1 VVSSDAKGERDKA
14 WESLCRAE
22 GWVCRICGGVP
33 ERGQHFTDNLSLGL
47 DLSRVFRQLTGR
59 LANIEH
65 LWGGSRFELSNG
77 TSAIRSSVARWT
89 TSSTSPVPQARWT
102 RLRTESRPCGRV
114 GWNI

>member
-1 VVSSDAKGERDKA
+1 MVSSDAKGERDKA

-59 LANIEH
+59 LPFRVVERDVCHPIECGAVDDVFH
-65 LWGGSRFELSNG
+65 FASP
-77 TSAIRSSVARWT
+77 A
-89 TSSTSPVPQARWT
+89 SPVD
-102 RLRTESRPCGRV
+102 
-114 GWNI
+114 